1 MSTEIKNTL
10 FRFVTMRAPELSDE
24 SLKEKRFVFRNAQ
37 VSYFDQA
44 VNSNSSAV
52 TNWQAMQT
60 AARTF
65 TPFTEETLKAAVDS
79 NFIEF
84 SIWIARNKHSFKASE
99 LLSKLNALTDAISSE
114 TLTLLWDNLFYQ
126 VVTQKDFY
134 VKETIMQLLIA
145 NHIYVNIASIDE
157 EYHKAKESKV
167 KNPVFETELIKN
179 IVAAK
184 VVLPK
189 ELFDEKQTIASMAKK
204 RNAKDKDPYQP
215 VRSVPS
221 EEMKQFLATAEAKS
235 TIDRHLKL
243 KSELLK
249 IEKYYQKEYQDA
261 HDEAMEEYQAII
273 EPILQQYNKEVE
285 ESKKEWCGIRNPE
298 VPYDAND
305 PCNQPPTIPQPKLPK
320 FEFDLKS
327 EPDLEYL
334 QSLLTEDSFDTLLE
348 VLEIDTEIP
357 EKDSSIK
364 RKEAL
369 ERLQSQSTVPF
380 SQVYEAVQVAVTDNS
395 QTIINNTP
403 SQNTTSVSVGGV
415 IVPVIIPDTAA
426 PFSYQVCAQKH
437 TIKIAQINK
446 TYVDFHMTLKVP
458 DATWEVTDVQTSFV
472 RNSELNA
479 SFLFSQSRNGNTII
493 LSRLFTEQKLPLAT
507 FESGIPNV
515 MISVSFSNG
524 AIGSFSSGLWNS
536 ISCLSGILTPVE
548 GFPDSSGDDSTEIE
562 NSFIPSGFGV
572 KQLGIADYKKVEQT
586 VQGYIEGDVAHIEN
600 IMAREFKEKATRK
613 LRRSENTTSISSET
627 EREQLSDTTST
638 NRFEMQSEVAKVLQE
653 DKDFTAGASFEAD
666 LGKYR
671 LGTNVNMATH
681 STKEESNLQAIT
693 QAKEVTERA
702 MERIVTK
709 VKEERITKIVEEF
722 EENNKHG
729 FDNTKGDKHVVGVF
743 RWVDKIYKNQVLN
756 FGKRLMFE
764 FMVPEPAKLHL
775 LGMSEN
781 KELTSLVKPID
792 PRKFADEKT
801 IIPLNIKD
809 YSLVNENTAKYWAGI
824 YNADVKPMPDN
835 TICISHSFQ
844 DRTLGIDDSGYGRY
858 AGAYSD
864 DEFKIPENYYAISI
878 KGHISTKQGTH
889 DRIAP
894 GSEIYVCGQSIT
906 NGNVNLSLNKIKD
919 KITISAI
926 SWDVKAISGSLVATC
941 ELLPEA
947 KIKWQQETFK
957 AIIDAYE
964 ASLTTYNQKLA
975 EENAIGIQI
984 KGENPGFYR
993 QIENTILRKN
1003 CISYIIDQN
1012 NEAKRTYGRNMFK
1025 PLNDGIKRQFN
1036 NHEVNVGPELD
1047 DYAAFAKFIEQAFEW
1062 EIMSYNFYPYYWGA
1076 KTDWSTLYQ
1085 YDNND
1090 PLFRSF
1096 MQAGMARVIVTVRP
1110 GFEEAVNYYMQTGQI
1125 WNGGEVPVIENKL
1138 FMSIVDELRQTLGQ
1152 KEGKAWATRLPT
1164 ALTILQAQTI
1174 GLTVE
1179 KALPF
1184 DEDLSDFENP
1194 EDVPQSDALDFSDAQ
1209 LGTSQKARIVGKI
1222 KGNENKEAKIV
1233 LKNVDATTR
1242 DLAYCDADG
1251 NWELNDIPAAK
1262 YQLLLDANND
1272 FPATEFEVTQGS
1284 KELTVELSA
1293 DQTLEINLELKKL

>member
-24 SLKEKRFVFRNAQ
+24 SLKEKRFVFRDAQ

-44 VNSNSSAV
+44 VNSNSSAL
-52 TNWQAMQT
+52 TNWQAMQN

-65 TPFTEETLKAAVDS
+65 TPLTEETLKAAVDS

-84 SIWIARNKHSFKASE
+84 SIWVARNKHSFKASE
-99 LLSKLNALTDAISSE
+99 LLSKINALTDAIPSE

-157 EYHKAKESKV
+157 EYHKVKLSKV

-189 ELFDEKQTIASMAKK
+189 ELFDEKQIITSTAKK
-204 RNAKDKDPYQP
+204 RTAKNKDPYQP
-215 VRSVPS
+215 VRSVAS
-221 EEMKQFLATAEAKS
+221 EEMKQFLATSEAES
-235 TIDRHLKL
+235 TINRHLKL

-249 IEKYYQKEYQDA
+249 IEKYYQQEYQDA

-285 ESKKEWCGIRNPE
+285 ASKKEWCSIRNPE

-320 FEFDLKS
+320 FEFDFKS
-327 EPDLEYL
+327 EPDLKFF

-357 EKDSSIK
+357 EKGGSIK

-380 SQVYEAVQVAVTDNS
+380 SQVYEAVQVVVTDNS

-446 TYVDFHMTLKVP
+446 TYVDFNMTLKVP

-472 RNSELNA
+472 RNSELNV
-479 SFLFSQSRNGNTII
+479 SFLFSQSRNGNTIT

-548 GFPDSSGDDSTEIE
+548 GFPDSSGDDNTEIE
-562 NSFIPSGFGV
+562 NNFIPSGFGV
-572 KQLGIADYKKVEQT
+572 KRLGIADYKKVEQT

-600 IMAREFKEKATRK
+600 IMAREYKEKATRK

-653 DKDFTAGASFEAD
+653 DKDFTAGASFNASF
-666 LGKYR
+666 GKEGAAKYS

-681 STKEESNLQAIT
+681 STKEESNRQAIT

-702 MERIVTK
+702 MDRIVTK

-764 FMVPEPAKLHL
+764 FMIPEPAKLHL

-792 PRKFADEKT
+792 PRKFVNAASAIIKLNLDE
-801 IIPLNIKD
+801 
-809 YSLVNENTAKYWAGI
+809 YSKINDNTVKYWGSMF
-824 YNADVKPMPDN
+824 NVELKPMPET
-835 TICISHSFQ
+835 TIYIGKAFSY
-844 DRTLGIDDSGYGRY
+844 TTGE
-858 AGAYSD
+858 AGGS
-864 DEFKIPENYYAISI
+864 EFEEVAAGNEEVKIPDGYYATYAKAAWHNAAEPGYQSVVFVGGNKMDNGVGMAMQKFKEIIPVSYSAL
-878 KGHISTKQGTH
+878 GHH
-889 DRIAP
+889 
-894 GSEIYVCGQSIT
+894 
-906 NGNVNLSLNKIKD
+906 
-919 KITISAI
+919 
-926 SWDVKAISGSLVATC
+926 SGSLNVEIQC
-941 ELLPEA
+941 ELAAEA

-975 EENAIGIQI
+975 EENALGIQI

-1012 NEAKRTYGRNMFK
+1012 NEAKRTYGRDMFK
-1025 PLNDGIKRQFN
+1025 PLGDGIKRQFN

-1125 WNGGEVPVIENKL
+1125 WNGGEVPVIEDKL

-1174 GLTVE
+1174 GLNVE

-1184 DEDLSDFENP
+1184 DEDVSDFENP

-1222 KGNENKEAKIV
+1222 KGNQNKEAKIV
-1233 LKNVDATTR
+1233 LKNLDATTR
-1242 DLAYCDADG
+1242 DLTYCDTDG
-1251 NWELNDIPAAK
+1251 NWELNDIPVAK

-1272 FPATEFEVTQGS
+1272 FPSNEFEVAQGS